1 MSLYTTE
8 LKKGDFV
15 RIAVQDG
22 WETSE
27 FGWDG
32 DDFYRYGKYGIVIE
46 PYHKVFNQPYGYDT
60 WKIRLIS
67 GQIAIYPARELE
79 LLASA

>member
-15 RIAVQDG
+15 RIAVRDG

-32 DDFYRYGKYGIVIE
+32 DDFYRYGKYGIIIE
-46 PYHKVFNQPYGYDT
+46 PYHKVFSQPYGYDT

-67 GQIAIYPARELE
+67 GKIAIYPAKELE
-79 LLASA
+79 LLARA

>member
-15 RIAVQDG
+15 RIAVRDG

-32 DDFYRYGKYGIVIE
+32 DDFYRYGKYGIIIE
-46 PYHKVFNQPYGYDT
+46 PYHKVFSQPYRRGA
-60 WKIRLIS
+60 KR
-67 GQIAIYPARELE
+67 G
-79 LLASA
+79 

>member
-15 RIAVQDG
+15 RIAVRDG

-27 FGWDG
+27 FAG
-32 DDFYRYGKYGIVIE
+32 DRDWE
-46 PYHKVFNQPYGYDT
+46 THKITFF
-60 WKIRLIS
+60 
-67 GQIAIYPARELE
+67 
-79 LLASA
+79 